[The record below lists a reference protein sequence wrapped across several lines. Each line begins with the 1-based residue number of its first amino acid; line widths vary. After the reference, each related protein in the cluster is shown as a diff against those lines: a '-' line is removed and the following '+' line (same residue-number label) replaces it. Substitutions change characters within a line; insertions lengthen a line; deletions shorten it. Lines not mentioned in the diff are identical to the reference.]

1 VTGHCVV
8 SPGFAAIRGGG
19 VGGVLSSEDEGE
31 DVVAVQVV
39 VRCILEFDSVLDK
52 KLWVKLRAWR

>member
-1 VTGHCVV
+1 V
-8 SPGFAAIRGGG
+8 G
-19 VGGVLSSEDEGE
+19 VGPLSSEDEGE